1 MTTTTMPARPTRSAD
16 LPVPAGADRRRAMV
30 ALARTEATRS
40 LRHPVTI
47 AAVLLF
53 LGPWL
58 YGWLAGS
65 ANRYPVLQDED
76 RGLQFLAVLLLG
88 GAALVVG
95 NLAVLRP
102 RRHGTAALYDVL
114 VLPAAWRTAA
124 HLLATGAFGLLAAV
138 LVAVRVTA
146 LATAAGA
153 AGRLNPYELVAT
165 PLAVMLLGA
174 VGVLLARLVN
184 SMIVALLAVLGF
196 AVLTF
201 AATGA
206 ARADGVATA
215 STWLRWCLP
224 VAVQAD
230 PMPLPAD
237 LLARPAAMHVIYLI
251 GLLSLV
257 VVAVLARTGARGRRL
272 VAVGVV
278 ALALTVGGAAVQAR
292 PVADDVV
299 AARIAATEHPAGQQT
314 CRRIDQVDYCAF
326 PDFAP
331 WVDGWDAVLR
341 GVLRRVPAAEA
352 QRPLAVRQR
361 VWAQD
366 YPVSGSVMGGEEQTA
381 RADAWRRDDVAA
393 GTPTTVTVGT
403 QWGDGRSEVGF
414 AGLVAY
420 EVITRKGAGVDD
432 QVCGARGVL
441 VAWLAAQATPET
453 RAGLRT
459 EDENS
464 WGSVSF
470 VEPSFHTGVSVSDRE
485 MTVVMELLRRPAD
498 EVAAVVLRS
507 WAELSAAD
515 TTTER
520 VGEIFG
526 VPVPPDVPE
535 NERSTCSA

>member
-1 MTTTTMPARPTRSAD
+1 MTTTTMPARPTRAAD
-16 LPVPAGADRRRAMV
+16 LPAPAGADQRRAMV
-30 ALARTEATRS
+30 ALARTEATRA

-65 ANRYPVLQDED
+65 ANRYPALQDED

-138 LVAVRVTA
+138 LVAVRVTV

-196 AVLTF
+196 GVLTYAF
-201 AATGA
+201 ALPS
-206 ARADGVATA
+206 TA
-215 STWLRWCLP
+215 GGSVLRWLLP
-224 VAVQAD
+224 IAVQSD
-230 PMPLPAD
+230 PMPLPVD

-272 VAVGVV
+272 VAAGAVG
-278 ALALTVGGAAVQAR
+278 LALTLAAAVVQAR

-299 AARIAATEHPAGQQT
+299 AARIAATEHPAVQQT
-314 CRRIDQVDYCAF
+314 CRRINQVDYCAF

-331 WVDGWDAVLR
+331 WVDEWDAVLR
-341 GVLRRVPAAEA
+341 GVLRRVPAEVA
-352 QRPLAVRQR
+352 QQPMAVRQR
-361 VWAQD
+361 VWAHD
-366 YPVSGSVMGGEEQTA
+366 YPVGSWSSSAEERAAQ
-381 RADAWRRDDVAA
+381 ADAWRRDDVAA

-485 MTVVMELLRRPAD
+485 MTVVLELLRRPAD
-498 EVAAVVLRS
+498 AVAAVVLRS

-520 VGEIFG
+520 AGEIFG
-526 VPVPPDVPE
+526 VRVPPDVPE